1 MILKIILSLLA
12 AFFYSMGVPSVYH
25 PQFFL
30 GSTISIIIYLSCL
43 EGRLKS
49 DLLVTFVY
57 VFGMFIFGYY
67 WIPQTISEFG
77 EIPLGL
83 AYISS
88 IFFPLALMPHLFC
101 FVLFYFLVRKK
112 VDLFPLPLRNCFL
125 AFSLTLLEYFIPQQF
140 PAHIGHPFLLIAPYL
155 GLAKIFGLPI
165 FSFASAWLAFSI
177 VSLIKKRGKDY
188 VAIGFF
194 ILFLISNL
202 IYPLEYEP
210 QSKPGHVTTRV
221 RMVQANIG
229 NFLKVDSEKGGV
241 TSKIEV
247 DKRLTELSTR
257 PSAKKLDLILWPETS
272 YPSVFQS
279 SQLFENNEST
289 PSVIKNIL
297 SQTNS
302 QLFFG
307 GYDRNGETPLDKV
320 ESTYNSAFLLNEN
333 GSLEGVFHKQIL
345 MPFGE
350 SLPFGHLNKYMIP
363 YLENHMSFFA
373 RGDKFTLFR
382 LKNNA
387 SFIAA
392 ICYEILF
399 PQYIRQYLNSSKEQ
413 PHFIV
418 NLTNDS
424 WYGRTSE
431 PFQHLFLSHWRAIE
445 FNLPVLR
452 MTNTGI
458 SSVLYPDGTESK
470 RTGIYT
476 QEIFDFDLT
485 SHPRK
490 PTFYQTWGI
499 IPLSILFFVI
509 YFGILVFLKRD
520 IFRFGLKRNTF
531 S

>member
-12 AFFYSMGVPSVYH
+12 SFFYSMGVPSVYH

-30 GSTISIIIYLSCL
+30 GAVISLVFYFSCL

-49 DLLVTFVY
+49 DLWVTFVY
-57 VFGMFIFGYY
+57 VFGMFVFGYY

-83 AYISS
+83 AYILS
-88 IFFPLALMPHLFC
+88 IFSPLALMPHFFC
-101 FVLFYFLVRKK
+101 FVIFYFMVRKK
-112 VDLFPLPLRNCFL
+112 VDRFPEPLRNCFL
-125 AFSLTLLEYFIPQQF
+125 AFALTILEYFIPQQF
-140 PAHIGHPFLLIAPYL
+140 PANIGHPFLLIAPYL
-155 GLAKIFGLPI
+155 GLAKIFGVPI
-165 FSFASAWLAFSI
+165 FSFFSAWLSFSI

-188 VAIGFF
+188 VGMALFL
-194 ILFLISNL
+194 LFLISNL
-202 IYPLEYEP
+202 IYPLKYEP
-210 QSKPGHVTTRV
+210 QDQPGNVSTRI

-241 TSKIEV
+241 VSKIEV
-247 DKRLTELSTR
+247 DTRLTTLSTR
-257 PSAKKLDLILWPETS
+257 PSARKLDLILWPETS

-279 SQLFENNEST
+279 SQMLGNNEST
-289 PSVIKNIL
+289 PSVIRDIL

-307 GYDRNGETPLDKV
+307 GYDRNGQTPLEKA
-320 ESTYNSAFLLNEN
+320 ESTYNSAFLLSEN

-373 RGDKFTLFR
+373 RGDKFTLFK
-382 LKNNA
+382 LKNKS
-387 SFIAA
+387 SFISA

-399 PQYIRQYLNSSKEQ
+399 PQYIRQYLNSSEEQ
-413 PHFIV
+413 PHFII

-445 FNLPVLR
+445 FNLPVVR

-470 RTGIYT
+470 RTRLYS

-485 SHPRK
+485 TYPRSA
-490 PTFYQTWGI
+490 TYYQRWGI
-499 IPLSILFFVI
+499 IPFSILFMVI
-509 YFGILVFLKRD
+509 YFSLLFFLKRN
-520 IFRFGLKRNTF
+520 IFSFNFKRNTF